1 MCCRPLPLG
10 RIVYSTERSIRV
22 PHNYDNEA
30 ESLGDLHITLVSSL
44 RSHSEN
50 IWIIHFSCR
59 KGDVGHRDKVDRFI
73 PIGFIPTGHQETN
86 VSPLHRLS
94 IS

>member
-50 IWIIHFSCR
+50 TWIIPFSCIQS
-59 KGDVGHRDKVDRFI
+59 DVPHGDKVD
-73 PIGFIPTGHQETN
+73 
-86 VSPLHRLS
+86 
-94 IS
+94 